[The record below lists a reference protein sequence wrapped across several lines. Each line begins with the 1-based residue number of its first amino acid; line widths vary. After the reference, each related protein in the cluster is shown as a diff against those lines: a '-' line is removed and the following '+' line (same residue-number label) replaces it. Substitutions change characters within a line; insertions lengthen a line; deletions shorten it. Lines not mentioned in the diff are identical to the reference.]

1 MTTLKNR
8 SHQAALLSVL
18 AANALGFL
26 VLAGISLQLPT
37 QMADM
42 IHHLNLLAPA
52 GIGFIMVGVMNSQL
66 SADTKAR
73 IVFAKWNH
81 PLPGA
86 HAFTYFGPN
95 DSRVD
100 MVKLAQKMGKLP
112 TDPAQQDRTWY
123 GLYSPLKDD
132 PRILNIHKDYL
143 FYRDYAAAAVIILVV
158 LPIAALW
165 FIKSWSSELIYIA
178 LLLLQTI
185 LVIRAARDRG
195 KRLVTTVL
203 AIASHK

>member
-8 SHQAALLSVL
+8 SYQAALFSVL
-18 AANALGFL
+18 ASNVLVFL
-26 VLAGISLQLPT
+26 VFAGIRLRLPT
-37 QMADM
+37 QMVDA

-52 GIGFIMVGVMNSQL
+52 GIGFIVVGVLNSQL
-66 SADTKAR
+66 SANTKAQ
-73 IVFAKWNH
+73 IVFAKWSH

-86 HAFTYFGPN
+86 RAFTYFGPN

-143 FYRDYAAAAVIILVV
+143 FYRDYAAAAAIILVV

-165 FIKSWSSELIYIA
+165 FIKSWSSELIYIV
-178 LLLLQTI
+178 LLLLQAT
-185 LVIRAARDRG
+185 LTIRAARDRG
-195 KRLVTTVL
+195 ERLVTTVL
-203 AIASHK
+203 AIASHG